1 MFHKSK
7 KGVLV
12 VYALLVMTGLTAA
25 AITFAVITIIQL
37 EQGSNLN
44 RAIAAYY
51 AGESA
56 AEQAIYKIKSDQK
69 NGLLDPPIAIEVL
82 HKDLAASDPYD
93 LVKDEND
100 PDLTFEENNVTW
112 YRNAHKEL
120 DSIDIDRVLT
130 NTVVPIELFDASVP
144 TSGTDIRCL
153 ELEWK
158 TRDFAGTDLE
168 VTWAAWT
175 DNDFPNAELGG
186 TTFSGDGDN
195 VIINLLN
202 PTYYESGPSE
212 EHNNFRVRLK
222 VLFGDIFNVHVR
234 VKRAFN
240 SLDLNCD
247 QLPLENQYTT
257 MPGFFIVDATA
268 TSGDNQQN
276 VRMAV
281 AQEDVVAP
289 WWDFVLFV
297 EGFTP

>member
-1 MFHKSK
+1 
-7 KGVLV
+7 

-56 AEQAIYKIKSDQK
+56 AEQAIHKIKSDQK
-69 NGLLDPPIAIEVL
+69 NGLLDPPIAQEVL
-82 HKDLAASDPYD
+82 HRDLAATDPYD
-93 LVKDEND
+93 IVENLTD
-100 PDLTFEENNVTW
+100 PDLTFGENNVTW

-144 TSGTDIRCL
+144 ANGTEIRCL
-153 ELEWK
+153 ELKWA
-158 TRDFAGTDLE
+158 TRYLAGTDLE
-168 VTWAAWT
+168 VTWAAW
-175 DNDFPNAELGG
+175 NNADFPNAELGG
-186 TTFSGDGDN
+186 TTFSVTESLGDE
-195 VIINLLN
+195 VIDLLSSIHYEVGGADR
-202 PTYYESGPSE
+202 TY
-212 EHNNFRVRLK
+212 NNFRVRLK
-222 VLFGDIFNVHVR
+222 VLFGDIYNVHIKVA
-234 VKRAFN
+234 KE
-240 SLDLNCD
+240 SPSGLCDKPLPPLDY
-247 QLPLENQYTT
+247 LP
-257 MPGFFIVDATA
+257 MPGFFVVDAVA